1 MGMSMAD
8 FMQMMSADFG
18 EKMSKERFGKLVH
31 SDNQKEVDM
40 ALQALE
46 RAGGYDNLED

>member
-18 EKMSKERFGKLVH
+18 EKMSKERFGELVH
-31 SDNQKEVDM
+31 SDNQGEVDM

>member
-18 EKMSKERFGKLVH
+18 EKMSKARFGKLVH
-31 SDNQKEVDM
+31 SDDQREVDM

-46 RAGGYDNLED
+46 RADGYDNLED

>member
-1 MGMSMAD
+1 MSMAD
-8 FMQMMSADFG
+8 FMQMMSVDFG
-18 EKMSKERFGKLVH
+18 EKISKKRFGQLVH
-31 SDNQKEVDM
+31 SDDQAEVDM